1 MKTEVEAMA
10 GNPGIWN
17 IRFLGGCLILLWIC
31 VIWTKPALAAYQELD
46 GIVAVVEDDV
56 VLVSELMLRID
67 AVRKQIDAS
76 GSAMPPEEV
85 LISQV
90 LERLIQENIQYQE
103 ATKRGIDIDE
113 DTLTKAVTQF
123 ATNNNLT
130 LEQFQQALLQEG
142 TNYRAFREEIRREM
156 IITRLQ
162 RNLIARRVVISEQ
175 DIDGM
180 LNSPFYKELFSD
192 EYRVGHIMLSVDEQ
206 GGNSAQEQ
214 AAARAAVI
222 IDTLKQ
228 GTEFSEV
235 AMAESSSSSAL
246 EGGDMGWRKAAAL
259 PSLFSETVLDMTVG
273 EVSDPIIRPGAVHI
287 IKLLDKRGVSLETVN
302 QTNVRHILI
311 APSEIRTPKEAEIL
325 IKEVKRQ
332 LSEGRSFE
340 ELASEYS
347 DDPASA
353 LNGGSLGWSEPS
365 SFVEA
370 FSAVMQ
376 EMDIGA
382 QSDPFLT
389 QFGWHILEVVDRREQ
404 DVGEEAR
411 ESKAVELIHRR
422 RFEEE
427 REKWLKEI
435 RDESFVEIRL

>member
-1 MKTEVEAMA
+1 
-10 GNPGIWN
+10 
-17 IRFLGGCLILLWIC
+17 
-31 VIWTKPALAAYQELD
+31 
-46 GIVAVVEDDV
+46 
-56 VLVSELMLRID
+56 
-67 AVRKQIDAS
+67 
-76 GSAMPPEEV
+76 
-85 LISQV
+85 
-90 LERLIQENIQYQE
+90 
-103 ATKRGIDIDE
+103 
-113 DTLTKAVTQF
+113 
-123 ATNNNLT
+123 
-130 LEQFQQALLQEG
+130 
-142 TNYRAFREEIRREM
+142 
-156 IITRLQ
+156 
-162 RNLIARRVVISEQ
+162 
-175 DIDGM
+175 
-180 LNSPFYKELFSD
+180 LNSPFYRELFSD

-206 GGNSAQEQ
+206 GGNNAQEQ

-228 GTEFSEV
+228 GTEFSEI

-259 PSLFSETVLDMTVG
+259 PSLFSETVLDMTIG

-370 FSAVMQ
+370 FSAVME

>member
-1 MKTEVEAMA
+1 M
-10 GNPGIWN
+10 
-17 IRFLGGCLILLWIC
+17 RD
-31 VIWTKPALAAYQELD
+31 WTKPALAAYQELD

-228 GTEFSEV
+228 GAEFSEI

-259 PSLFSETVLDMTVG
+259 PSLFSETVLDMTIG

-332 LSEGRSFE
+332 LSEGGP
-340 ELASEYS
+340 LKN
-347 DDPASA
+347 
-353 LNGGSLGWSEPS
+353 LQVNTL
-365 SFVEA
+365 
-370 FSAVMQ
+370 M
-376 EMDIGA
+376 I
-382 QSDPFLT
+382 
-389 QFGWHILEVVDRREQ
+389 RR
-404 DVGEEAR
+404 V
-411 ESKAVELIHRR
+411 H
-422 RFEEE
+422 
-427 REKWLKEI
+427 
-435 RDESFVEIRL
+435 